1 MKKEQTYQELLVQTW
16 STPDAVVVTTE
27 NHFPTENSENT
38 LNNYQNNEIVKVI
51 LWFMFTKEV
60 KMNQWRPAK
69 PEEINILK
77 EQNQNIPPTVKIQ
90 SQEPKIMWFD
100 AIKSKVK
107 NFSQSFLL
115 MKSSLEAKLTEVK
128 AKTKIEEEKKERL
141 KKSHKYEIEG
151 ITEEINFLQSQN
163 SNFGV
168 SI

>member
-1 MKKEQTYQELLVQTW
+1 
-16 STPDAVVVTTE
+16 
-27 NHFPTENSENT
+27 
-38 LNNYQNNEIVKVI
+38 
-51 LWFMFTKEV
+51 MFTKEV
-60 KMNQWRPAK
+60 KMDQWRPAK

-141 KKSHKYEIEG
+141 EKSHNYEIEG